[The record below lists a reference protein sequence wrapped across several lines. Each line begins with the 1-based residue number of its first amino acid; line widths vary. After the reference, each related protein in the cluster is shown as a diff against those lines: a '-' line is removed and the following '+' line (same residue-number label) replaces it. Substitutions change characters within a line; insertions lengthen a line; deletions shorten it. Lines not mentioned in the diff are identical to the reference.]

1 MFMKI
6 HKNKKFNTTLINEY
20 NTYQKLFF
28 NNYIETYFISFIVL
42 DSTMNQF
49 KKLKTDLSSIQ
60 YKKLAAHYKFN
71 VKLIK
76 NVQKKVIN

>member
-1 MFMKI
+1 MKI

-28 NNYIETYFISFIVL
+28 NNYIETHFISFIVL

-60 YKKLAAHYKFN
+60 YK
-71 VKLIK
+71 
-76 NVQKKVIN
+76 

>member
-1 MFMKI
+1 M
-6 HKNKKFNTTLINEY
+6 
-20 NTYQKLFF
+20 
-28 NNYIETYFISFIVL
+28 YFISFIVL